1 MIMKFDFLW
10 YKFDVLF
17 KTQIY
22 LFYYLIYLKNILF
35 NKFYFYQN
43 LKPIETRINK
53 IFFR

>member
-22 LFYYLIYLKNILF
+22 LFYYLIYLKNILLIRVSIGF
-35 NKFYFYQN
+35 KFW
-43 LKPIETRINK
+43 
-53 IFFR
+53 